1 MDDYGTR
8 SVELLFEQQP
18 TPQCTDIQ
26 IVNDS
31 ILENDE
37 SFSINLTTDVLSV
50 ILSPNVATVVIID
63 NDGKY
68 MITA

>member
-1 MDDYGTR
+1 M
-8 SVELLFEQQP
+8 
-18 TPQCTDIQ
+18 PQCTDIP

-50 ILSPNVATVVIID
+50 ILSPNLATVVIID
-63 NDGKY
+63 NDGMY